1 MPGATT
7 KDYYQ
12 ILGVSE
18 SASADEIKK
27 AYRKLAKQ
35 YHPDANPDSPKAA
48 DRFKEIS
55 EAYSVL
61 SDGEK
66 RTKYDRMR
74 KFTFDDFV
82 AAPRGGTADAQGRG
96 FSFDDLGGIGDLFSS
111 IFDFG
116 RGRKRQ
122 TATRGRDVEHVV
134 EVPFRTAVRGG
145 QITVTVPVTEE
156 CATCDGSGAR
166 PGTSTTRCPEC
177 GGSGHVSLGQGDF
190 AINRPCPACFG
201 RGEIATDP
209 CPSCGGNGQVTSQR
223 RVNLRVPAGV
233 ETGSRVRMSGMG
245 ERGPGGGPPGD
256 LIVRF
261 EVKKD
266 RFFRR
271 RGLDIYCTVPINIAQ
286 ATLGSKL
293 RVRTVEGK
301 RVVLRV
307 PPGTSSGTKFRIP
320 KMGVEKDGRIGDQ
333 YVEVKIVVPE
343 ALNEKGQQAIKEFAD
358 AEGIKY

>member
-1 MPGATT
+1 MPGGTT

-18 SASADEIKK
+18 DASDTALKK

-35 YHPDANPDSPKAA
+35 YHPDANPDNPSAA
-48 DRFKEIS
+48 ERFKEVS
-55 EAYSVL
+55 EAYTVL
-61 SDGEK
+61 SDPEK
-66 RTKYDRMR
+66 RKQYDRMR
-74 KFTFDDFV
+74 RFTPFDDL
-82 AAPRGGTADAQGRG
+82 AARTGTGTYERG
-96 FSFDDLGGIGDLFSS
+96 FSFDDLGGGIGDIFSS

-122 TATRGRDVEHVV
+122 AQRGRDVEFPL
-134 EVPFRTAVRGG
+134 EISFRTAVRGG
-145 QITVTVPVTEE
+145 QITVNVPVTEE

-166 PGTSTTRCPEC
+166 PGTSATRCPEC
-177 GGSGHVSLGQGDF
+177 NGTGAKSFGQGDF
-190 AINRPCPACFG
+190 AINRPCPACYG

-209 CPSCGGNGQVTSQR
+209 CPSCGGNGQVTTQR

-233 ETGSRVRMSGMG
+233 ESGSRVRMSGHG

-256 LIVRF
+256 LIIKF
-261 EVKKD
+261 DVKKD

-293 RVRTVEGK
+293 RVRTVDGK

-307 PPGTSSGTKFRIP
+307 PPGTSSGTKFRLA

-333 YVEVKIVVPE
+333 YVEVKIIVPE
-343 ALNEKGQQAIKEFAD
+343 KLDERGQELIKELAE

>member
-1 MPGATT
+1 
-7 KDYYQ
+7 
-12 ILGVSE
+12 
-18 SASADEIKK
+18 
-27 AYRKLAKQ
+27 
-35 YHPDANPDSPKAA
+35 
-48 DRFKEIS
+48 
-55 EAYSVL
+55 
-61 SDGEK
+61 
-66 RTKYDRMR
+66 
-74 KFTFDDFV
+74 
-82 AAPRGGTADAQGRG
+82 
-96 FSFDDLGGIGDLFSS
+96 
-111 IFDFG
+111 
-116 RGRKRQ
+116 
-122 TATRGRDVEHVV
+122 
-134 EVPFRTAVRGG
+134 
-145 QITVTVPVTEE
+145 
-156 CATCDGSGAR
+156 
-166 PGTSTTRCPEC
+166 
-177 GGSGHVSLGQGDF
+177 
-190 AINRPCPACFG
+190 
-201 RGEIATDP
+201 
-209 CPSCGGNGQVTSQR
+209 VTSQR

-233 ETGSRVRMSGMG
+233 EAGSRVRMSGMG

-271 RGLDIYCTVPINIAQ
+271 RGLDIYCTVPINVAQ

-343 ALNEKGQQAIKEFAD
+343 KLNEKGQKAIKEFAD